1 MLPRTLTFVDVET
14 TGASLRNSR
23 IIEIGIIRVEND
35 QVVDTF
41 HSLLDPETHI
51 PPEILEFTG
60 ITQDEIKNAPTFSQ
74 IKDTVMELFNDS
86 VFVAHNVKFDYS
98 FIKKEFVML
107 EEQFNAKTMCTVNLS
122 RSLFPFYRKHNLD
135 ALIERHGIS
144 CVRRH
149 RAIDDAKVLV
159 EFYQKMLDEIPSE
172 VLIRA
177 FDKVMKNANI
187 PTKIKSRVIEGLPD
201 TPGIYVFYGKNGV
214 PLYVG
219 KSVNIKSRVKSH
231 FAGSNITSKD
241 FKLSQQIEDISFM
254 KTAGE
259 LGALLKEAE
268 LVKEL
273 QPVYNS
279 RLRNYQSLVLLKNVK
294 NEEGYETV
302 EIFETDNPTYNE
314 VINSLGIFK
323 SRSQAK
329 KSLEE
334 VRDKHDLCT
343 KLLGLESTKGSC
355 FLHKLEKCKGACVG
369 KENPMKYNMRFYMAF
384 SGTKLTQWPF
394 KGPVVISE
402 VDELN
407 GKVERFLV
415 NNWRVLKTVDEAVEE
430 LDDRE
435 ENGMKAGIIA
445 DMQEDFMFDL
455 DNYKIIK
462 NFFRKKENLENIK
475 RIGGFSQLEW

>member
-241 FKLSQQIEDISFM
+241 FKL
-254 KTAGE
+254 
-259 LGALLKEAE
+259 
-268 LVKEL
+268 
-273 QPVYNS
+273 
-279 RLRNYQSLVLLKNVK
+279 
-294 NEEGYETV
+294 
-302 EIFETDNPTYNE
+302 
-314 VINSLGIFK
+314 
-323 SRSQAK
+323 
-329 KSLEE
+329 
-334 VRDKHDLCT
+334 
-343 KLLGLESTKGSC
+343 
-355 FLHKLEKCKGACVG
+355 
-369 KENPMKYNMRFYMAF
+369 
-384 SGTKLTQWPF
+384 
-394 KGPVVISE
+394 
-402 VDELN
+402 
-407 GKVERFLV
+407 
-415 NNWRVLKTVDEAVEE
+415 
-430 LDDRE
+430 
-435 ENGMKAGIIA
+435 
-445 DMQEDFMFDL
+445 
-455 DNYKIIK
+455 
-462 NFFRKKENLENIK
+462 
-475 RIGGFSQLEW
+475 